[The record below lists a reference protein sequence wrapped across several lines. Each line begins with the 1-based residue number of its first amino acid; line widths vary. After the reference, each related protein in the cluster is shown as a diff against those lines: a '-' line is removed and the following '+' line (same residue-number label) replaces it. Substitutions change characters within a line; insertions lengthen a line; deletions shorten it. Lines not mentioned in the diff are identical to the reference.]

1 MSIRAIADE
10 YPAQYVHSAD
20 LNVAVLARHE
30 VLCRGLEA
38 LLREV
43 PSVRH
48 VQVCGHWPRES
59 AVTSPDTDVVILVG
73 SGMGSG
79 LDVAVEPQT
88 KVVMVF
94 EDSQTAL
101 AAMSACPWQPDGFL
115 SERDL
120 TVETLHD
127 VLDRVMT
134 GEVPMP
140 PDLARDLLD
149 HAAHEAQPHPAGS
162 VRLTCKEGQTLALLA
177 KGLSNKQIARQ
188 LSISSHGVKRLV
200 ASLLL
205 KLGSPN
211 RTAAVVNAIRT
222 GIIDAP

>member
-1 MSIRAIADE
+1 MSIRATADE
-10 YPAQYVHSAD
+10 YPAEYVHSAN
-20 LNVAVLARHE
+20 LKVAVLARHE

-48 VQVCGHWPRES
+48 VQVYGQWPRES

-73 SGMGSG
+73 SG
-79 LDVAVEPQT
+79 LDVAVEPQA
-88 KVVMVF
+88 KVLMVF
-94 EDSQTAL
+94 ENSRTAL
-101 AAMSACPWQPDGFL
+101 AAMSAWPWQPDGFL
-115 SERDL
+115 SEREL
-120 TVETLHD
+120 TVETLRD

-149 HAAHEAQPHPAGS
+149 HAAREAQPQRTGS
-162 VRLTCKEGQTLALLA
+162 VRLTHREGQTLALLA

-188 LSISSHGVKRLV
+188 LNISSHGVKRLV

-222 GIIDAP
+222 GIINSP